1 MILGI
6 KTQINYKTFKIKKL
20 LEINFTRNSIPIYEI
35 PDIFTDL
42 NKNSNLQNWI
52 PAEKQDFIYPQN

>member
-6 KTQINYKTFKIKKL
+6 KTQINYETFKIKKL

-42 NKNSNLQNWI
+42 NKNSNLQN
-52 PAEKQDFIYPQN
+52 